1 MRQWFLCLPIILS
14 LSGCKKHFN
23 LHYQTSLDLNV
34 MAGNRGQPV
43 MVGIYPL
50 SRLPE
55 DLGTL
60 SCEALSTSTASAEAL
75 KEVIAREVS
84 PVTFV
89 PDERSVV
96 KLPKVRGA
104 RWLLV
109 VPFYE
114 DKCGH
119 PVDDWALMRTW
130 PTTRSRSLTMS
141 SFEIELP
148 WEARPWRQ
156 RGCVD
161 GTPSH
166 LSPSVCE

>member
-1 MRQWFLCLPIILS
+1 MRQWFFCLLIALF
-14 LSGCKKHFN
+14 LSGCRKHFK
-23 LHYQTSLDLNV
+23 LYYQTSNDLNV
-34 MAGNRGQPV
+34 MAGTLGQPV

-50 SRLPE
+50 NALPE
-55 DLGTL
+55 ELATL
-60 SCEALSTSTASAEAL
+60 TCESLSNATASADAL
-75 KEVIAREVS
+75 KEVIAREIA

-96 KLPKVRGA
+96 KVPKVRGA
-104 RWLLV
+104 RWLMV

-130 PTTRSRSLTMS
+130 PTTRSRSLKMS
-141 SFEIELP
+141 AFEIELP

-166 LSPSVCE
+166 MSPSVCE